1 MNKRIQYRQME
12 NLLKKMNEKIDSQN
26 RRIESQSEILQ
37 EFIGLLNA
45 KQREGEDF
53 EKFLCI
59 DEPLPEYRTPTGR
72 LKKRKSVIGRKTSA
86 HDSMNGILDVA
97 MISSLGREDKIN
109 EIVKQYGMVIMDEC
123 HHAAAQIAQEVL
135 NEVNAKYVYGLT
147 ATPKR
152 DDGQE
157 QKIFM

>member
-1 MNKRIQYRQME
+1 M
-12 NLLKKMNEKIDSQN
+12 
-26 RRIESQSEILQ
+26 
-37 EFIGLLNA
+37 
-45 KQREGEDF
+45 EDF
-53 EKFLCI
+53 EKFLFI

-72 LKKRKSVIGRKTSA
+72 IKKRKSVIGRKTSA

-157 QKIFM
+157 QKIFLCSLDQFVINIPQRIGRRNRELNILFIQDSRA